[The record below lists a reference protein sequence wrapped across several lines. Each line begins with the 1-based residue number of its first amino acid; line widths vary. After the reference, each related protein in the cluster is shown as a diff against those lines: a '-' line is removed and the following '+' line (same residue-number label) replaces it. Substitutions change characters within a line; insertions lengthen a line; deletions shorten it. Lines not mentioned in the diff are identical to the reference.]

1 MNDSAFLSRLIHL
14 WLFGD
19 CFFGFLRSNAAE
31 DDVSGYSIAAVAVIA
46 VPFAN
51 DFAGSKESRNYFA
64 ALMEYMSACIRSKP
78 AQCSAD
84 SRHDVNG
91 IQLAFV

>member
-1 MNDSAFLSRLIHL
+1 M
-14 WLFGD
+14 
-19 CFFGFLRSNAAE
+19 
-31 DDVSGYSIAAVAVIA
+31 
-46 VPFAN
+46 PFAN

-64 ALMEYMSACIRSKP
+64 ALIEYMSARIRSKP

-91 IQLAFV
+91 IQLAFVEWFRQFFAAEVFIFAVLDEFRVALHRLRKGRFRKTEFLS